1 MKAVTADAMR
11 RIDRITID
19 EIGIPGEVLMG
30 LAGKAVADCVCEHHP
45 GAGCVAVFCG
55 TGNNGGDGF
64 VAAYLLSQRGFKT
77 DVYIAGEAAK
87 ASATSAVYLKACR
100 ACGIPVVELGSSIR
114 PASIDFSRYDLILD
128 ALLGTGFTGKARG
141 VIAECIGAINASGVE
156 ILSIDLP
163 SGLPTDGEAPEGD
176 VICAN
181 RTVTIG
187 LPKLSLV
194 THPGREYTGA
204 LQVADIGFPA
214 SLTES
219 GELHDELVDASYAG
233 RRLAGERPVD
243 AHKGSVGQILFIGG
257 FDGMEGAIML
267 SVMAAMETGVGLA
280 ELLTTDGAR
289 SVIAGKIPE
298 LITRSLSLREG
309 IAEKSIRT
317 EIRTAL
323 ARFFDDGRRYDA
335 LVIGPGMG
343 RGIVAAEL
351 FRLIIEGL
359 PDSDIKRVLIDGDG
373 LFHLG
378 EYLKVKPL
386 PAGLS
391 YVITPHFHEA
401 HRLLGISV
409 GELKRNRMKGA
420 RELAASCG
428 TVALLKGPASIAS
441 DGVRSLI
448 NTAGNQALATAGSG
462 DVLSGIIGALLLRD
476 ITPLEAAGIGAFLH
490 GYSADLCVEGS
501 GVGVLKAGDIIDF
514 IRPSMN
520 RIISG

>member
-11 RIDRITID
+11 RIDRITIG

-30 LAGKAVADCVCEHHP
+30 LAGKAVADCVCERYP

-77 DVYIAGEAAK
+77 EVYIAGEAAK
-87 ASATSAVYLKACR
+87 ASATSAVYLKACM
-100 ACGIPVVELGSSIR
+100 ACGIPVVELGSSLR
-114 PASIDFSRYDLILD
+114 PGSIDYSRYGLILD
-128 ALLGTGFTGKARG
+128 ALLGTGFSGKARG
-141 VIAECIGAINASGVE
+141 VVAECIGAINASGAEV
-156 ILSIDLP
+156 LSIDLP
-163 SGLPTDGEAPEGD
+163 SGLPSDGEVPEGS
-176 VICAN
+176 VVRAN

-194 THPGREYTGA
+194 TYPGREYAGA

-214 SLTES
+214 NLTES
-219 GELHDELVDASYAG
+219 DELPDELLDMAFAR
-233 RRLAGERPVD
+233 RRLNERRPAD

-280 ELLTTDGAR
+280 VLLTTDGAR
-289 SVIAGKIPE
+289 SVIAGRIPE

-309 IAEKSIRT
+309 IAGESLRT

-343 RGIVAAEL
+343 RGVIASEL
-351 FRLIIEGL
+351 FRLILEGL
-359 PDSDIKRVLIDGDG
+359 PDSEIKRVLIDGDG

-378 EYLKVKPL
+378 EYLKEKPL

-401 HRLLGISV
+401 HRLLGVSV
-409 GELKRNRMKGA
+409 EELKRNRMKGA
-420 RELAASCG
+420 RELAAHCG
-428 TVALLKGPASIAS
+428 SVALLKGPASIAS

-476 ITPLEAAGIGAFLH
+476 ISPLEAAGTGAFLH
-490 GYSADLCVEGS
+490 GYSADLCVERS
-501 GVGVLKAGDIIDF
+501 GVGVLKAGDIIGF
-514 IRPSMN
+514 IRPAMR
-520 RIISG
+520 RIAEG